1 LQKKVQDGVE
11 ILLPVGCTAFEEW
24 LLDAIDVDKLLG
36 KIESERRV
44 DLTLLCDPE
53 NSRPVSRR
61 TTLTS
66 IQTEDVTQD
75 GMGLQ
80 DAAGLAL
87 PRLKVSYLGSQMDDQ
102 GLRDIALEVFYACC
116 GSSASKDLMQSLRA
130 QLEISEKRASDL
142 GNLVSKIRKSKQV
155 TITDILAHLELLKI
169 ALPSHFQN
177 FRSYVLWR
185 DATTAL
191 IQLSLIHAVQ
201 TCWIPGEDDDG
212 SYLISVMKGGFRRL
226 DARDADEYNEKE
238 MRDAVS
244 MVSEACQK
252 IASRCRNGREIP
264 WDLKVSFAEVLLR
277 GSFDSLDDGSLI
289 EEVDELEQ
297 LLLKKVWPALGISQ
311 EIHYALQVWANYR
324 QFFASREISLL
335 FRAASMVEK
344 VNTDKA
350 VAGDVNLLREILDA
364 IKTDCFRVLQD
375 YHRQCDSPEEVNG
388 VIRLLLGTMKAA
400 SEECDARDI
409 VRSSVK
415 ASVNEI
421 FERKSAEIGDH
432 TQSEQDKV
440 ALLATECLEILRAE
454 CEDFAPKLQ
463 QYLSNSTAVA
473 AATLHEAYGA
483 RLLPWI
489 VSTTSLDK
497 NVIAT
502 MATAMAL
509 EDELLV
515 EMQNYGMD
523 APVWGVLERVSPQ
536 LYQWTKGQIA
546 TLREWISRI
555 VQNENWMAQHKSRG
569 ASVRSFGE
577 TMKASHDVVESLF
590 LMGIPVPAGVVRCMV
605 DGVDGILQGY
615 CEEMM
620 TNLGDVDGI
629 IPPAPPLTR
638 YKKDIMDAAEAID
651 TKSPGLT
658 RGPGSSE
665 KSTKSIKN
673 ITAKAGALFTTSW
686 LPALSNEDKQSILEV
701 PFDSIAV
708 RANSLFIMVEEV
720 SKLKDMVIQRW
731 ESGQPKSSKKK
742 AKSASTEWASGMFSG
757 VESAAAR
764 SADYLLHFAAVKV
777 RSL

>member
-1 LQKKVQDGVE
+1 ME
-11 ILLPVGCTAFEEW
+11 ILLPVGCNAFEEW
-24 LLDAIDVDKLLG
+24 LLDAIDVNKLLD
-36 KIESERRV
+36 KIETQRKV
-44 DLTLLCDPE
+44 DLTMLCDPE

-61 TTLTS
+61 TTLNS
-66 IQTEDVTQD
+66 VQTEDVMQD
-75 GMGLQ
+75 GLGLQ
-80 DAAGLAL
+80 EAKGMAL
-87 PRLKVSYLGSQMDDQ
+87 PRLKVSYLSSQMDDQ
-102 GLRDIALEVFYACC
+102 GLRDVAFEVFYACC
-116 GSSASKDLMQSLRA
+116 GSSASQDLMQSLRA
-130 QLEISEKRASDL
+130 QLEISERRANDL
-142 GNLVSKIRKSKQV
+142 CNLVSKARKSEKIS
-155 TITDILAHLELLKI
+155 ITDIRMHLELLKI

-177 FRSYVLWR
+177 FRSYVSWR

-212 SYLISVMKGGFRRL
+212 NYLIAVMKGGFRRL

-244 MVSEACQK
+244 MVTESCQK
-252 IASRCRNGREIP
+252 IASRCRNGSEIP
-264 WDLKVSFAEVLLR
+264 WDLKVALAEVLLR

-289 EEVDELEQ
+289 DEVDELEK
-297 LLLKKVWPALGISQ
+297 LLLKKVWPELGISQ
-311 EIHYALQVWANYR
+311 EVHYALQVWANYR
-324 QFFASREISLL
+324 QFFASRERSLL
-335 FRAASMVEK
+335 FRAASMVDK
-344 VNTDKA
+344 VQSGK
-350 VAGDVNLLREILDA
+350 VVPGDINLLREILGA

-375 YHRQCDSPEEVNG
+375 YHRLCDSPEEVHG
-388 VIRLLLGTMKAA
+388 VIRLLVGTMTAA
-400 SEECDARDI
+400 SEECDAKDI

-415 ASVNEI
+415 ASVNEA
-421 FERKSAEIGDH
+421 FERKSTEIGEH

-463 QYLSNSTAVA
+463 HYLSNSTAVA

-489 VSTTSLDK
+489 VSTSSLDK
-497 NVIAT
+497 SVIAT
-502 MATAMAL
+502 LATAMSL
-509 EDELLV
+509 EDELLL
-515 EMQNYGMD
+515 EMQNHGMD
-523 APVWGVLERVSPQ
+523 APAWGVLERINPQ

-555 VQNENWMAQHKSRG
+555 VQNENWMAQNKSRG
-569 ASVRSFGE
+569 ATVRSFGE

-590 LMGIPVPAGVVRCMV
+590 LMGIPLPAGVVRCMV

-615 CEEMM
+615 CEALMA
-620 TNLGDVDGI
+620 NLGDVDDI

-651 TKSPGLT
+651 TKSPGIT
-658 RGPGSSE
+658 RDPGSTE

-686 LPALSNEDKQSILEV
+686 LPSLSNEDKQRVLEV

-708 RANSLFIMVEEV
+708 RANSLFTMVEEV
-720 SKLKDMVIQRW
+720 SKLKEMVVLRW

-742 AKSASTEWASGMFSG
+742 AQSPSTEWASGMFSG
-757 VESAAAR
+757 VEAAAAR

-777 RSL
+777 RFLCRLNI